1 MAIAS
6 GDVVTED
13 LTGRR
18 RQRQSCRTWRR
29 GSSTPHSPDRH
40 LEAQDCALRRGAS
53 PKRSATRT
61 GSNRPKAAVHR
72 VQNGMTSSA
81 RLAVSFRSP
90 HPSTDRVAL
99 SWAGMAAN
107 PAMGSGCV
115 DLSHCDARKYPH
127 IAESLCP
134 MCWLNISR
142 LLRPRKRQC
151 RSDVGGAMLLHER
164 NEIAQSL
171 ADFLQ
176 LESQSAPHA
185 QILLNGLTQRCHRA
199 PPGQGNASVRS
210 ALISIFA

>member
-18 RQRQSCRTWRR
+18 RQRHQT
-29 GSSTPHSPDRH
+29 
-40 LEAQDCALRRGAS
+40 
-53 PKRSATRT
+53 
-61 GSNRPKAAVHR
+61 
-72 VQNGMTSSA
+72 
-81 RLAVSFRSP
+81 RLAELGAADRQ
-90 HPSTDRVAL
+90 HPILQIDILKLKTL